1 MLSKLL
7 ICAALCAPALSWWCT
22 GHMLVA
28 QIAQDDLAAEA
39 PEALEWAQTLV
50 TDLPSA
56 LTHGTSN
63 TFVESA
69 CWPDDIKS
77 YGLEA
82 MNDWHF
88 VDQPYNPDGMM
99 NIIEF
104 SNGNALWALDQFT
117 STLTSSNRAQAP
129 LETSMAIR
137 YLIHLI
143 GDIHQPLHVT
153 EMWNEQ
159 FPNGDMGGNLFLITF
174 DSQISELHALWDSCM
189 GRYIEDPVRPLNTT
203 ALAQIED
210 EAQALMQLYPKA
222 SLSQQLSDPNT
233 SDWATTNYHLAVTY
247 AYNLTYGSTPNQA
260 YLETGW
266 AVIEKQL
273 ALAGYRLSATI
284 QQLYTKNLALYS

>member
-1 MLSKLL
+1 
-7 ICAALCAPALSWWCT
+7 
-22 GHMLVA
+22 MLVA
-28 QIAQDDLAAEA
+28 QIAQDDLTAEA

-50 TDLPSA
+50 TDLPSG
-56 LTHGTSN
+56 LTHGTSD

-104 SNGNALWALDQFT
+104 SNGNALWALDQF
-117 STLTSSNRAQAP
+117 SYTLTSYNRAVAP
-129 LETSMAIR
+129 LETSMAMR

-189 GRYIEDPVRPLNTT
+189 GHYVDDPVRPLNTT
-203 ALAQIED
+203 GQAIIED
-210 EAQALMQLYPKA
+210 EAQALMQLYPRA

-233 SDWATTNYHLAVTY
+233 SDWATANYHLAVTY
-247 AYNLTYGSTPNQA
+247 AYNITYGSTPNQA
-260 YLETGW
+260 YLEAGW
-266 AVIEKQL
+266 AVVEKQL
-273 ALAGYRLSATI
+273 VLAGYRLSNTI